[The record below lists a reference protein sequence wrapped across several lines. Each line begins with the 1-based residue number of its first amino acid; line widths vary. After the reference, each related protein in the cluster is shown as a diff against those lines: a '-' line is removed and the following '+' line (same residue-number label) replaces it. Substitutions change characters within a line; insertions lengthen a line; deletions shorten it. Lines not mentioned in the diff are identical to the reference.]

1 MGCEMLTIQKTQEG
15 SSFSGV
21 LKSLDTECRSCSPI
35 TPFEC
40 ITRCKVYKLKNEFWH
55 LRENM
60 LNNQD
65 YIKDLFNAL
74 KNETRLYIL
83 GTLVNGTY
91 SLGQLQL
98 ELKKSGCSHSQG
110 ALCEE
115 YLHPLTSLGVVSESR
130 GEYRLTMFGSRLT
143 KHLCGFTEFS
153 QSLPANSEGCEEAV
167 LQHLLSGEKTFKEI
181 EAVIMQ
187 RNVSRTLKRLR
198 SARLIKTP
206 TEREYIF
213 FFKTKRDPNGEA
225 LTATERKIHAALSP
239 EGLSAGKLASQSGF
253 SLRVTYKC
261 LKRLRGKKLV
271 FLRRT
276 LKTYHLTG
284 KGETL
289 AAVLQELQQIV
300 DEAWVS
306 FQQVSQDK
314 AGRIKVGIISDNALM
329 R

>member
-1 MGCEMLTIQKTQEG
+1 
-15 SSFSGV
+15 
-21 LKSLDTECRSCSPI
+21 
-35 TPFEC
+35 
-40 ITRCKVYKLKNEFWH
+40 
-55 LRENM
+55 M
-60 LNNQD
+60 LNNPGYLK
-65 YIKDLFNAL
+65 YIFNAL

-83 GTLVNGTY
+83 RTLVNGTY

-98 ELKKSGCSHSQG
+98 ELKKSMCSHSQG
-110 ALCEE
+110 ALSEE

-143 KHLCGFTEFS
+143 KNLSGFTEFA
-153 QSLPANSEGCEEAV
+153 QSLPTNSEGCEEEV
-167 LQHLLSGEKTFKEI
+167 LEHLLSGPKTFKEV
-181 EAVIMQ
+181 EAVILQ

-198 SARLIKTP
+198 STRLIKTP

-213 FFKTKRDPNGEA
+213 FFKTKRDPNGED
-225 LTATERKIHAALSP
+225 LTATERKIHAALVP
-239 EGLSAGKLASQSGF
+239 EGISAGKLASQAGF

-276 LKTYHLTG
+276 PKTYSLTDR
-284 KGETL
+284 GEKL
-289 AAVLQELQQIV
+289 AAVLNELQIIV

-306 FQQVSQDK
+306 LQQVTEDK
-314 AGRIKVGIISDNALM
+314 PGRIKVGILSDNALM